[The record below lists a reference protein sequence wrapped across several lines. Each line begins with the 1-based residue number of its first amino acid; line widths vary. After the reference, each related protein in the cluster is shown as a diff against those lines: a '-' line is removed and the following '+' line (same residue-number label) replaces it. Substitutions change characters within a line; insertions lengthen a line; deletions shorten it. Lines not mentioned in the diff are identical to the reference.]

1 MMDLSERPTDTL
13 VVQPTNRVAI
23 ERALDSLESSP
34 DIHAQPDLFVR
45 AAIAL
50 VREQLERSLIV
61 TLTDDAV
68 WSKADALD
76 PGTTD
81 CAAARDAARAT
92 VVDAME
98 RALAF

>member
-1 MMDLSERPTDTL
+1 MMELSKRPPDTL
-13 VVQPTNRVAI
+13 VVQPTNRAAI
-23 ERALDSLESSP
+23 ERALDGLESSP

-45 AAIAL
+45 AAIVL
-50 VREQLERSLIV
+50 VREQLARSFTV

-68 WSKADALD
+68 WSKADTLD

-81 CAAARDAARAT
+81 CASARDAARAT